1 MSDEA
6 RDDLREEIR
15 DLIRRGELDE
25 AGRRLASAGGEVSTA
40 VLAELSEDESTALLQ
55 RIPAEVSADVIEHLH
70 PETAADLLEEIKDES
85 ASDILDE
92 LEVDEAVPVLE
103 AMEPDRAA
111 AVVEDMVEPDVRAM
125 LESYAEGTAGRLM
138 TPDPFHV
145 LSSQTAAEAIAAVRA
160 AGTGSDI
167 ITYLYVVDRQRHL
180 LGVAGLRDV
189 ILAPAQTPV
198 GEVMHAQPVA
208 VNVATAEEEC
218 VRLFLRHRFMGLPVV
233 DGQAR
238 LVGVIRAD
246 RLMRQADEEAAEDM
260 LGMFLA
266 RDVAEESVVRV
277 ASHRLPWLV
286 INLGTAAAAA
296 TVIGAFQGTIEAFV
310 ALTVFLPVIGG
321 MGGNAGT
328 QTLAVLVRMLAM
340 GRVSRRGRLR
350 VLWDELSIG
359 LIKGLIIGFLIGV
372 VAGIWQQSVGFG
384 VVVGGAMLGNM
395 LAAGLVGTAV
405 PMVLQR
411 LRLDPAIGSGVLVT
425 VATDVIGFTLLLG
438 LATLLL
444 NGLR

>member
-1 MSDEA
+1 
-6 RDDLREEIR
+6 
-15 DLIRRGELDE
+15 
-25 AGRRLASAGGEVSTA
+25 
-40 VLAELSEDESTALLQ
+40 
-55 RIPAEVSADVIEHLH
+55 
-70 PETAADLLEEIKDES
+70 
-85 ASDILDE
+85 
-92 LEVDEAVPVLE
+92 
-103 AMEPDRAA
+103 
-111 AVVEDMVEPDVRAM
+111 
-125 LESYAEGTAGRLM
+125 
-138 TPDPFHV
+138 
-145 LSSQTAAEAIAAVRA
+145 
-160 AGTGSDI
+160 
-167 ITYLYVVDRQRHL
+167 
-180 LGVAGLRDV
+180 
-189 ILAPAQTPV
+189 
-198 GEVMHAQPVA
+198 
-208 VNVATAEEEC
+208 
-218 VRLFLRHRFMGLPVV
+218 
-233 DGQAR
+233 
-238 LVGVIRAD
+238 
-246 RLMRQADEEAAEDM
+246 
-260 LGMFLA
+260 MFLA